1 MANNSAM
8 WMGGSTVAAAGV
20 LSLPAL
26 ILLSVVMVSFS
37 QNVVTECNMQYVNL
51 QSCGIEHFISKTQLT
66 YFGNCTDIIKTS
78 IDALSGI
85 CSRIFGTQESIS
97 NVREDITY
105 NIH

>member
-37 QNVVTECNMQYVNL
+37 RYVAECNMQYVNL
-51 QSCGIEHFISKTQLT
+51 QPCGIEHFISNTHLA
-66 YFGNCTDIIKTS
+66 YFGNCTDIISS

-85 CSRIFGTQESIS
+85 CSRIFSTQESIS
-97 NVREDITY
+97 NVRKDLTY

>member
-8 WMGGSTVAAAGV
+8 WMGGSTVAATGV

-37 QNVVTECNMQYVNL
+37 RYVAECNMQYVNL
-51 QSCGIEHFISKTQLT
+51 QSCGFEHFISNTQLT
-66 YFGNCTDIIKTS
+66 YFGNFTDIIKHL
-78 IDALSGI
+78 DALSGI

>member
-37 QNVVTECNMQYVNL
+37 RNVAECNMQYVNL
-51 QSCGIEHFISKTQLT
+51 QSCGIEHFISNTQLT

-97 NVREDITY
+97 NAREDITY